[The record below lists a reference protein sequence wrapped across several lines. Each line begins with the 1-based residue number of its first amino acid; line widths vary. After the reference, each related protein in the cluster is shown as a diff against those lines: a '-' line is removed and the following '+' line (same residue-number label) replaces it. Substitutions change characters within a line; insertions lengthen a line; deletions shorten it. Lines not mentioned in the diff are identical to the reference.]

1 MDAPPALAR
10 GSRLLLAPLLTLV
23 TFALFNTPPGQAEPP
38 PSLAEAE
45 RQMAAL
51 GEKMGVATEQYND
64 AREDLGASR
73 ARETKLAADMKQV
86 QQKLGTYE
94 GQLAAYAALS
104 YRGGSAQGFATVL
117 NSGSPQDLF
126 DQLAFLEYVGTQ
138 RQGELNALL
147 DAKKRVVAAQAKIS
161 QEVAA
166 QARHERELRTR
177 RQAIVADLAKWEA
190 LRKRMTPKA
199 SRSADRGGPPPVY
212 DGPAAGRAR
221 TVVQF
226 AYAQLGKPYEW
237 GADGPGSFDCSGLT
251 MRAWAQVGISMPHSA
266 SKQYRAF
273 PKVPRSQL
281 QPGDIVLFYGDLH
294 HNGIYIGGGKMIHAP
309 TTGDVVRIASITSAY
324 MPYMGAV
331 RPSAG

>member
-1 MDAPPALAR
+1 VDAAPALTRSTRA
-10 GSRLLLAPLLTLV
+10 LLVSLVVLLV
-23 TFALFNTPPGQAEPP
+23 FALLSAAPGRAEPT

-64 AREDLGASR
+64 AREDLKASR
-73 ARETKLAADMKQV
+73 AREAKLTADMNQV
-86 QQKLGTYE
+86 RLKLGAYE
-94 GQLAAYAALS
+94 GQLAAFADLS
-104 YRGGSAQGFATVL
+104 YRGGRIQEIATVL

-126 DQLAFLEYVGTQ
+126 DQLAFLEHLGTR

-147 DAKKRVVAAQAKIS
+147 DAKKKVAT
-161 QEVAA
+161 A
-166 QARHERELRTR
+166 QARIAQEVDARAKHEQLLRVR
-177 RQAIVADLAKWEA
+177 RAAIVADLAKWEA
-190 LRKRMTPKA
+190 LRKRMSPKA
-199 SRSADRGGPPPVY
+199 SRSADRGSPPPVY

-251 MRAWAQVGISMPHSA
+251 MRAWAQVGVSMPHSA
-266 SKQYRAF
+266 SKQFRAF

-281 QPGDIVLFYGDLH
+281 QPGDIVLFYSDLH
-294 HNGIYIGGGKMIHAP
+294 HNGIYIGNGKMIHAP
-309 TTGDVVRIASITSAY
+309 TTGDVVRIASITSSY

-331 RPSAG
+331 RPS